1 MKFYRFGKRGEV
13 EGDAGRAG
21 TNDVIGP
28 KDIQWL
34 KYYLKSPLFSKRFE
48 TLPTDEQI
56 LEMISRSNSVTKNVD
71 RNDVKEAADDD
82 KQGEHGVA
90 QRRKRPIPGERHG
103 GHSVTGTISSPA

>member
-82 KQGEHGVA
+82 KQQG
-90 QRRKRPIPGERHG
+90 PIFIKLVCPNRYL
-103 GHSVTGTISSPA
+103 